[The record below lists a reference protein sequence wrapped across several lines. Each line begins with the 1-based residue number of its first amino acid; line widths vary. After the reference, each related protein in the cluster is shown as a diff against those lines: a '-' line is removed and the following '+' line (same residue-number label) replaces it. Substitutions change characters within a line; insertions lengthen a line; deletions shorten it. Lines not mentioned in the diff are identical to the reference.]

1 MMISRETPSCHRS
14 SPIRAISAPGA
25 ILLAM
30 LSLSAHAGGGGADGI
45 EGTEQLFGMW
55 GNVMVNGKF
64 GKDSPWLYYG
74 DISLRSAQ
82 QYGYPGNNDRN
93 MVLAA
98 VVTHDGIGYKF
109 NDKHSIH
116 IGYAFQN
123 VKDPY
128 AKLEFPFNENRAWEQ
143 YTYATPTPIGNF
155 SSRSRLEQRTVNL
168 SQGQYNGREVG
179 LRFRQQLK
187 LSYPLDDKWS
197 LVGSD
202 EIFVNANTVNWGPV
216 SGIDQNRVFVG
227 VGYKFDKVW
236 RTEIGYMNQYLNR
249 DVVYDRDFDLVSLNL
264 YIDVPD

>member
-1 MMISRETPSCHRS
+1 MKKILH
-14 SPIRAISAPGA
+14 I
-25 ILLAM
+25 ILLSSFTAPV
-30 LSLSAHAGGGGADGI
+30 LGGGGGADGI

-55 GNVMVNGKF
+55 GNVMVNGKLS
-64 GKDSPWLYYG
+64 KDSPWLYYG
-74 DISLRSAQ
+74 DLSLRAAQ
-82 QYGYPGNNDRN
+82 QYGYPGNNERN

-98 VVTHDGIGYKF
+98 VVTHDAVGYKF
-109 NDKHSIH
+109 NDNHSIH
-116 IGYAFQN
+116 VGYAFQT

-143 YTYATPTPIGNF
+143 YTYSTPSLIGNF

-168 SQGQYNGREVG
+168 STGHYDGGEVG
-179 LRFRQQLK
+179 VRFRQQFK

-202 EIFVNANTVNWGPV
+202 EIFVNANTVDWGPV
-216 SGIDQNRVFVG
+216 SGLDQNRVFVG

-249 DVVYDRDFDLVSLNL
+249 DVVYDRDFDLVSMNL
-264 YIDVPD
+264 YIDVPND